1 MKMILLLSLLGAFSA
16 NASIVA
22 IIDSGTDTMHSELQ
36 NNIWKNAVDLPNNQ
50 RDEDHN
56 TYVDDFY
63 GWNFAE
69 GNNKV
74 IDYKYLDLLNE
85 DIKKFFDIQAKNFY
99 GTATAEEIRWARY
112 KMGDEEFIKRI
123 STYAN
128 FMHGTHVAGISV
140 KKTQAKALSV
150 KLIPTEVGAPG
161 SSTNTEVGAPGSS
174 TNTEETAFELILN
187 DSVNRMINENGNKD
201 LGMMLAKLA
210 LSELAKQQMK
220 MLATI
225 GEYVNGHKADV
236 ANGSFGTGYPQSE
249 QICKA
254 ILQMLLRREP
264 DADEVKEAAT
274 HFLNALVKEGKAF
287 TDAAPKTLFVFAAG
301 NDGLNNDEYPTSP
314 TNIKSDNTISVSA
327 LLGIDAIAV
336 FSNFGSK
343 MVEVA
348 APGVGIISTVPGNE
362 HLSVSG
368 TSQAAPYV
376 TNCAAQI
383 KDANAGL
390 SPLEIKKIIMGTVD
404 YKEFLKG
411 KVQTGGVVNTAR
423 AVRASELSKTMKLD
437 EAIASARVNVA
448 DMTSSTNKMIHGPQ
462 GDKSL
467 VLPLPSMF
475 HLNF

>member
-1 MKMILLLSLLGAFSA
+1 MKMLLLIGLLTAFSV
-16 NASIVA
+16 NASVVA
-22 IIDSGTDTMHSELQ
+22 IIDSGTDTMHTDLV
-36 NNIWKNAVDLPNNQ
+36 NNVWKNAVDLPNNQ

-69 GNNKV
+69 SNNKV

-85 DIKKFFDIQAKNFY
+85 DIKKFFEIQAKNFF
-99 GTATAEEIRWARY
+99 GTATQEELRWVRY
-112 KMGDEEFIKRI
+112 KLDDKEFIKRI

-150 KLIPTEVGAPG
+150 KLIPTEVGVG
-161 SSTNTEVGAPGSS
+161 SSSEE
-174 TNTEETAFELILN
+174 TEESAFNQFLYESM
-187 DSVNRMINENGNKD
+187 DRMERENGDKD

-210 LSELAKQQMK
+210 LTELAKQQMK
-220 MLATI
+220 LLATV

-249 QICKA
+249 QICQA
-254 ILQMLLRREP
+254 ILKMLLRREP
-264 DADEVKEAAT
+264 DADEAKEAT
-274 HFLNALVKEGKAF
+274 LHFLTALIKEGKAF
-287 TDAAPKTLFVFAAG
+287 TDAAPATLFVFAAG

-314 TNIKSDNTISVSA
+314 TNIKSDNTISVAA

-336 FSNFGSK
+336 FSNFGAK

-348 APGVGIISTVPGNE
+348 APGVGILSTVPGNE
-362 HLSVSG
+362 YLSVSG

-383 KDANAGL
+383 KDANVSLTAV
-390 SPLEIKKIIMGTVD
+390 EIKKIIMGTVD
-404 YKEFLKG
+404 FKDFLKG

-423 AVRASELSKTMKLD
+423 AVKASELSKTMRVD
-437 EAIASARVNVA
+437 AAINAARVAVA
-448 DMTSSTNKMIHGPQ
+448 DMQSSTNKSLPVVQ

>member
-1 MKMILLLSLLGAFSA
+1 MKMILLLSILTVFSA
-16 NASIVA
+16 NASVVA
-22 IIDSGTDTMHSELQ
+22 IIDSGTDTMHADLI
-36 NNIWKNAVDLPNNQ
+36 NNIWKNILDLPNNQ

-69 GNNKV
+69 SNNKV
-74 IDYKYLDLLNE
+74 IDYKYLELLNE
-85 DIKKFFDIQAKNFY
+85 DIKKFFEIQAKNFH
-99 GTATAEEIRWARY
+99 GTATAEEIRWVKY
-112 KMGDEEFIKRI
+112 KMSDEEFIKRI

-140 KKTQAKALSV
+140 KKTQAKAFAV
-150 KLIPTEVGAPG
+150 KLIPTEVGGG
-161 SSTNTEVGAPGSS
+161 SSNSEA
-174 TNTEETAFELILN
+174 EESAFDQVLFE
-187 DSVNRMINENGNKD
+187 SVERMTRENGNKD

-210 LSELAKQQMK
+210 LAELAKQQMK
-220 MLATI
+220 LLVTI
-225 GEYVNGHKADV
+225 GDYVKGHKADV

-254 ILQMLLRREP
+254 ILQMLLRRGP
-264 DADEVKEAAT
+264 DEDEVKEAAT

-301 NDGLNNDEYPTSP
+301 NDGLNNDEYGTSP
-314 TNIKSDNTISVSA
+314 TNIKSDNTISVAA
-327 LLGIDAIAV
+327 LLGIDALAV
-336 FSNFGSK
+336 FSNFGAK

-348 APGVGIISTVPGNE
+348 APGVGIVSTVPGNE
-362 HLSVSG
+362 YLSVSG

-383 KDANAGL
+383 KDANANL
-390 SPLEIKKIIMGTVD
+390 SPLEIKKVIMGTVD
-404 YKEFLKG
+404 IKDFLKG
-411 KVQTGGVVNTAR
+411 RVQTSGVVNTAR
-423 AVRASELSKTMKLD
+423 AVRASELSKSMKLD
-437 EAIASARVNVA
+437 EAIATARLNIA
-448 DMTSSTNKMIHGPQ
+448 DMTSASNKMIHGPQ